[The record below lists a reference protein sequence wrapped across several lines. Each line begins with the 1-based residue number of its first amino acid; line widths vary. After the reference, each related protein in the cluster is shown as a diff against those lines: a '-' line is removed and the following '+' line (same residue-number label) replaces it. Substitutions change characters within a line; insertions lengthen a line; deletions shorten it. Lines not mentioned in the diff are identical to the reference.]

1 MARQSWLFRFQNLLV
16 ANQRR
21 IAESITLE
29 QGKTIPDAEGDVL
42 RGMLSAT
49 DAALGGVVS
58 ELKTKGM
65 WPNSVVVYLLPTG
78 YWC

>member
-1 MARQSWLFRFQNLLV
+1 MHAPYQAPLGW
-16 ANQRR
+16 
-21 IAESITLE
+21 
-29 QGKTIPDAEGDVL
+29 DGDVL